1 MLSARL
7 NLGLRFMLMLSAR
20 LNLGLRFTLMLSLR
34 LGLGLGFGLG
44 LGVGISLGLDLCLG
58 LALGFGFVYLDIAAL
73 FIIQNGTFVFCYT
86 RYIIFRLWPGF
97 GFCVEF

>member
-7 NLGLRFMLMLSAR
+7 NLGLRFML
-20 LNLGLRFTLMLSLR
+20 SLR
-34 LGLGLGFGLG
+34 LGLSLGFGLG
-44 LGVGISLGLDLCLG
+44 LGVGISLGLDLGLG
-58 LALGFGFVYLDIAAL
+58 LVLDFGFVYLDTTAL